1 MACFFMMMMT
11 QPQTDKLTPRQCQR
25 IAAALLPLVEP
36 LLAQHQA
43 TAIATEMVFEEGQ
56 YHLRLFVGR
65 LDKQAIG
72 LDECAVLSLATDAV
86 VNGMIELST
95 LNYCFEVSSP
105 GLFRA
110 LHTPKELQYFVGK
123 PVCLVPQ
130 AGNDAATQEA
140 VKAFLAPCAF
150 TSGVLSAYDEASHTA
165 TLTQE
170 EGGLGFAVALSH
182 LPQGVELRLNP
193 TLHKLAAAEADALA
207 DEMAD
212 EMTAAVAEGDAAA
225 E

>member
-1 MACFFMMMMT
+1 MMMMMT
-11 QPQTDKLTPRQCQR
+11 QPQMDTLTPRQCQR

-36 LLAQHQA
+36 ILAQHQA
-43 TAIATEMVFEEGQ
+43 TAVATEMVFEEGQ

-72 LDECAVLSLATDAV
+72 LDECAALSLATDAV

-130 AGNDAATQEA
+130 AGNLSGTLSADQEA
-140 VKAFLAPCAF
+140 AKAFLAQQPF
-150 TSGVLSAYDEASHTA
+150 TSGVLHAYDEATHTVVLSPAERALAPVVVPMA
-165 TLTQE
+165 T
-170 EGGLGFAVALSH
+170 
-182 LPQGVELRLNP
+182 LPQGVVLRLNP
-193 TLHKLAAAEADALA
+193 TLHKLAAAEADDMADALA
-207 DEMAD
+207 EGGT
-212 EMTAAVAEGDAAA
+212 EAE
-225 E
+225 